1 MGPEAKLWKTLK
13 PLLERERCLC
23 TRIENRHG
31 GGLPDVCISSPVG
44 IFMVELKITEK
55 ILVRLSDMQIAYN
68 TLLTHKH
75 GLSFILAE
83 DPGRSKPL
91 QNANPFLQIANLQTP
106 SEDQGP
112 GAEVGSGR
120 GPSTEVGSGRGSGTK
135 GRGQSGLE
143 PRTLVGSGRGQ
154 SGRVGPRYYLWH
166 GRDAVDVGRSG
177 TRAEVLASGDSLS
190 DMVAVMIAV
199 CREHHRELLEK
210 DPGR

>member
-1 MGPEAKLWKTLK
+1 MGPEARLWKTLK

-31 GGLPDVCISSPVG
+31 GGLPDVCVSSPVG
-44 IFMVELKITEK
+44 IFMLELKIVSQK
-55 ILVRLSDMQIAYN
+55 IIRLSDMQIAYN

-112 GAEVGSGR
+112 GSEVGSGR
-120 GPSTEVGSGRGSGTK
+120 GPRTK
-135 GRGQSGLE
+135 GRGQSGLG
-143 PRTLVGSGRGQ
+143 PRTSVGSGRGQ